1 MATFEQE
8 WEERFKKLSER
19 HERGEISYDELVKQG
34 NAGLRKMEKQWGHKR
49 TTTDHLTNGATIEWC
64 DSCGAKVSS
73 TSSGQLAAANTSGG
87 GCVVVGIALVGGLI
101 PAVAVAVETLTRMMG
116 QT

>member
-8 WEERFKKLSER
+8 WEERFKKLNEK

-34 NAGLRKMEKQWGHKR
+34 NAGLRKMEKQCRHKH
-49 TTTDHLTNGATIEWC
+49 TTTEHLNNGATIEWC

-73 TSSGQLAAANTSGG
+73 TSSGQLAAANTSGS
-87 GCVVVGIALVGGLI
+87 GCVVLALVSGLI
-101 PAVAVAVETLTRMMG
+101 PVVAVAVETLMRMMG